1 MSHHAQVGCMTNLDP
16 AFMRIQVIQHPH
28 EEPLQARSIH
38 HCNVR
43 QDTHTQLHTPQAAAY
58 QAKAHL
64 RLACD
69 DGEVLQDGALFDEE
83 GQVVVLHQHEAEE
96 KLPEVGEAGFA
107 RELGGVRQPP
117 GAEVQVGD
125 GGAAEDCG
133 GEKEVQRPW
142 AVEKD
147 ELFFKP

>member
-1 MSHHAQVGCMTNLDP
+1 
-16 AFMRIQVIQHPH
+16 
-28 EEPLQARSIH
+28 
-38 HCNVR
+38 
-43 QDTHTQLHTPQAAAY
+43 
-58 QAKAHL
+58 
-64 RLACD
+64 
-69 DGEVLQDGALFDEE
+69 
-83 GQVVVLHQHEAEE
+83 VVLHQHEAEE
-96 KLPEVGEAGFA
+96 KFPEVGEAGFA

-147 ELFFKP
+147 ELFLSPNRVGANQTYTLHTSLHTAPTKFKQLH